1 MMAHMLAVLLLA
13 VVAVHSAPR
22 CDINLDADCN
32 EVYNI
37 SQASGVYPIYP
48 FLTPVQVYC
57 DMNTDGGKWTVIQRR
72 IDGSLNF
79 YRPWNQYKVG
89 FGNPEGEYWL
99 GLENIHLLTKRR
111 KYELRVDME
120 DFEGNS
126 VFAMYSSFYLDS
138 EADGY
143 KLHVTG
149 FTNGGA
155 GDSLAYHS
163 GSMFSTFD
171 KDQDTWSDNCAAT
184 YYGAFWY
191 GSCHH
196 ANINGEYLWGTTKHF
211 ATSVNWNHWKGYH
224 YSLKAVSMKIRPV
237 P

>member
-1 MMAHMLAVLLLA
+1 
-13 VVAVHSAPR
+13 
-22 CDINLDADCN
+22 
-32 EVYNI
+32 
-37 SQASGVYPIYP
+37 
-48 FLTPVQVYC
+48 
-57 DMNTDGGKWTVIQRR
+57 MNTGGGKWTVIQRR

-120 DFEGNS
+120 DFEGNR
-126 VFAMYSSFYLDS
+126 VFAMYSSFFLDS

-163 GSMFSTFD
+163 GLMFSTFD

-184 YYGAFWY
+184 YYGACWY
-191 GSCHH
+191 GSCHY
-196 ANINGEYLWGTTKHF
+196 ANINGEYLWGTSKHYT
-211 ATSVNWNHWKGYH
+211 TSVNWNHWKGYH
-224 YSLKAVSMKIRPV
+224 YSLKAVSIKIRPV